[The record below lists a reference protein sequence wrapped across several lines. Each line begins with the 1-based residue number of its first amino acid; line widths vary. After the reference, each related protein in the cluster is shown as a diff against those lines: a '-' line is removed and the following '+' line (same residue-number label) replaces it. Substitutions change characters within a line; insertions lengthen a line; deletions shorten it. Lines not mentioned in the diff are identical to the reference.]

1 MAKEDIIKRY
11 KLGIAEQLIDFLLW
25 ASILVF
31 VGVVLWSYKEGDLL
45 AEPLVLFLL
54 ILILGYNVVIRTE
67 RIKNFQRRERLSY
80 LTQVSLSL
88 AKSLDIKEI
97 QRISAEAVFLLV
109 KRGSACVIEQL
120 DEEGVLSP
128 RLYLGLSE
136 APTNEF
142 GKEVLKKAGLF
153 EEKRP
158 LYRIGLPLISGN
170 DIIGSLEVYLKKGSI
185 KPEEKEALTIL
196 SSYTAQALVNAASYE
211 ETVLA
216 LKKERAGLLAVS
228 KVDRSI
234 QEERL
239 NLSEQ
244 LNLILK
250 ESFRA
255 VSAMKSEMWIAED
268 SELSCFTTYPLVD
281 MVYGAKTKIEES
293 LIGLCAESQRP
304 INCPNLSAESKFID
318 HLKRNLVT
326 GLYLPL
332 VYHKRAV
339 GVMALFN
346 KKGNQPFSDDDI
358 QVLEGL
364 STQAAIAIYQAKTHA
379 RLRSI
384 ASSLGALYEI
394 SRSLAEGKV
403 LDDVLQLILKK
414 GCELFSCENGSIML
428 LEEKTGELTIKSAIG
443 LSEEII
449 RATKKY
455 IGDGSIAGWVAKER
469 LPLILHGKV
478 ADEKFSS
485 VKEKVKD
492 ALCVPMITKNRLVG
506 VFSLSNRKG
515 TGLFAQRDME
525 LLSTLANEAGLAI
538 ETAILYD
545 LAQRRIKE
553 LLGIKRIAAEMI
565 ITRDPKEIIG
575 SCLDI
580 GRDVFDAE
588 YGWFFIRKD
597 SKYSF
602 HSIRGRKR
610 VNERDFAH
618 IIFGDK
624 IVEEVG
630 EKHEPLII
638 DKAEDDPRFTAIR
651 GMNVSTI
658 LAVPVLKEDNVL
670 GVLEFLNKLPYFTKD
685 DIKAAQVLADQ
696 MAIAMTNAE
705 LFEETKR
712 RVLELSTLNQ
722 LVSAMVSTTEIAEL
736 LPKVVA
742 LSSKVMRSKKCW
754 FHFVEDRELVLKAEI
769 GLNDMEKKRENSL
782 SLHKGIAGI
791 CAGEKKGL
799 LIANLMED
807 TRLSNEDKQ
816 LYKPVSYLS
825 CPIMSRDEVIGVISC
840 SDKIHGG
847 YIEEDF
853 SLFST
858 LSSQVAIAIQNIY
871 LYSSIEKQA
880 KETFRTLSEVIE
892 VMHSHLKGYADKVA
906 NLSFAL
912 AKESGLLSNEQ
923 ERIRDAARFCDIGKI
938 GILEELLKKPEAEL
952 SENDWLK
959 IKKHPLVSCQIL
971 RTQTS
976 LKPILPIVYHHH
988 ENYDGTGYIDGL
1000 SGENIPIGSRI
1011 IAIADFYCD
1020 LLAKGETSPAGR
1032 KFLRD
1037 GAGAKFDPELISV
1050 FINKVLEKEEN
1061 NG

>member
-1 MAKEDIIKRY
+1 MAKEDVIKRY
-11 KLGIAEQLIDFLLW
+11 KLSIAEQLINFLLW
-25 ASILVF
+25 GIVLVF
-31 VGVVLWSYKEGDLL
+31 AVVVLVSYCKEGDLL

-54 ILILGYNVVIRTE
+54 LLILGYNIVIRTE
-67 RIKNFQRRERLSY
+67 RTRNFRRRERLSY

-88 AKSLDIKEI
+88 AKSLDIEEI
-97 QRISAEAVFLLV
+97 RRISAEATLLLT
-109 KRGSACVIEQL
+109 KKGSSCVIEQV
-120 DEEGVLSP
+120 DGEGILSP
-128 RLYLGLSE
+128 KFYLGLSSP
-136 APTNEF
+136 PTNEF
-142 GKEVLKKAGLF
+142 GKEVLKKGCLF

-158 LYRIGLPLISGN
+158 SSKIGFPLICGN
-170 DIIGSLEVYLKKGSI
+170 DIIGTLEVYLKKGFI
-185 KPEEKEALTIL
+185 KIEEKEALTIL
-196 SSYTAQALVNAASYE
+196 SSYTAQALANAASYE

-234 QEERL
+234 SEERL

-255 VSAMKSEMWIAED
+255 VGSAKSELWIAED
-268 SELSCFTTYPLVD
+268 DEFSCLTTYPLVD
-281 MVYGAKTKIEES
+281 MVYGVKTKMGES
-293 LIGLCAESQRP
+293 LISLCAESQRP
-304 INCPNLSAESKFID
+304 INCANLSIESKFVD

-332 VYHKRAV
+332 VYHKKIV

-346 KKGNQPFSDDDI
+346 KKQDQPFSDDDI
-358 QVLEGL
+358 QILDGL

-379 RLRSI
+379 RLRNI
-384 ASSLGALYEI
+384 ASSLVALYEI

-449 RATKKY
+449 KSTKKY

-469 LPLILHGKV
+469 KPLILHGKV

-492 ALCVPMITKNRLVG
+492 ALCVPMIAKNRLVG

-525 LLSTLANEAGLAI
+525 LLSTLENEAGLAI

-545 LAQRRIKE
+545 LAQKRIKE
-553 LLGIKRIAAEMI
+553 LIGIKRIAAEMI
-565 ITRDPKEIIG
+565 ITRDPKEVIG

-580 GRDVFDAE
+580 GREVFDAE
-588 YGWFFIRKD
+588 YGWFFIRRN

-602 HSIRGRKR
+602 HSIRGRR
-610 VNERDFAH
+610 RMDERDFAH
-618 IIFGDK
+618 IMFGDK
-624 IVEEVG
+624 TVEWVG
-630 EKHEPLII
+630 EKREPLII
-638 DKAEDDPRFTAIR
+638 DNCEDDPRFTVIR

-658 LAVPVLKEDNVL
+658 LAVPVLKEDNIL
-670 GVLEFLNKLPYFTKD
+670 GVVQFLNKLPYFTKD
-685 DIKAAQVLADQ
+685 DIRTAQVLADQ
-696 MAIAMTNAE
+696 MAIAMGNAE

-712 RVLELSTLNQ
+712 RVFELSTLNQ
-722 LVSAMVSTTEIAEL
+722 LVSTMVSTTDIAEL

-754 FHFVEDRELVLKAEI
+754 LHFIEDRELILSAEI
-769 GLNDMEKKRENSL
+769 GLNDLEKKRESSL
-782 SLHKGIAGI
+782 SLHNGIAGF
-791 CAGEKKGL
+791 CAGEKRGL
-799 LIANLMED
+799 LISNLMED
-807 TRLSNEDKQ
+807 TRLSLKDKQ
-816 LYKPVSYLS
+816 MYKPVSYLS
-825 CPIMSRDEVIGVISC
+825 CPIMSKNEVIGVISC
-840 SDKIHGG
+840 SDKISGG
-847 YIEEDF
+847 YLEEDF

-858 LSSQVAIAIQNIY
+858 LTSQVAIAIQNAY
-871 LYSSIEKQA
+871 LYSDLEKQA
-880 KETFRTLSEVIE
+880 KETFNTFSEIIGLR
-892 VMHSHLKGYADKVA
+892 HLHLKDYADKVA
-906 NLSFAL
+906 SLSLVL
-912 AKESGLLSNEQ
+912 AKRAGLGIEEQ
-923 ERIRDAARFCDIGKI
+923 ERVRDAARLCDIGKI
-938 GILEELLKKPEAEL
+938 GIDDELFKKPEAEF
-952 SENDWLK
+952 SEDE
-959 IKKHPLVSCQIL
+959 IARVKKHPLVSCQIL
-971 RTQTS
+971 RTQTF

-1011 IAIADFYCD
+1011 IAIVDFYCN
-1020 LLAKGETSPAGR
+1020 LLAKGETDSAG
-1032 KFLRD
+1032 KELLRD
-1037 GAGAKFDPELISV
+1037 RAGAQFDPELVSV
-1050 FINKVLEKEEN
+1050 FINKVLTEGGK
-1061 NG
+1061 

>member
-1 MAKEDIIKRY
+1 MAKEDIIKKY
-11 KLGIAEQLIDFLLW
+11 KLGILEQLIDFLLW
-25 ASILVF
+25 AIILVF
-31 VGVVLWSYKEGDLL
+31 IGVVLWSYKEGDLF
-45 AEPLVLFLL
+45 AQPLTLFLL

-67 RIKNFQRRERLSY
+67 RTKNFRRRERLSY

-88 AKSLDIKEI
+88 AKSSDLEEI
-97 QRISAEAVFLLV
+97 RRVSAEAVLLLV
-109 KRGSACVIEQL
+109 KNSSACVIEQV
-120 DEEGVLSP
+120 DEEGLLSP
-128 RLYLGLSE
+128 KFYLGLSE
-136 APTNEF
+136 PPTNEF
-142 GKEVLKKAGLF
+142 GKEVLKKGGFF
-153 EEKRP
+153 EKKGQP
-158 LYRIGLPLISGN
+158 YKIGLPLISGN
-170 DIIGSLEVYLKKGSI
+170 DIFGTLEVYLKKGRV

-196 SSYTAQALVNAASYE
+196 SSYTAQALINAASYE

-234 QEERL
+234 SEERL

-255 VSAMKSEMWIAED
+255 VSSAKSEIWIAED
-268 SELSCFTTYPLVD
+268 DEFSCLTTYPLVD
-281 MVYGAKTKIEES
+281 MVYGAKTKMGES
-293 LIGLCAESQRP
+293 FIGLCAESQRP
-304 INCPNLSAESKFID
+304 INCPNLSTESKFVD

-332 VYHKRAV
+332 IYHKKIV

-346 KKGNQPFSDDDI
+346 KKGDQPFSDDDI
-358 QVLEGL
+358 QVLDGL

-379 RLRSI
+379 RLRST
-384 ASSLGALYEI
+384 ASSLVALYEI

-449 RATKKY
+449 RSTKKY

-469 LPLILHGKV
+469 KPLILHGKV

-485 VKEKVKD
+485 VKERVKD
-492 ALCVPMITKNRLVG
+492 ALCVPMIAKSRLVG

-553 LLGIKRIAAEMI
+553 LLGIKRIASEMI
-565 ITRDPKEIIG
+565 ITRDPKEVIG

-580 GRDVFDAE
+580 GREVFDAE
-588 YGWFFIRKD
+588 YGWFFIRKG

-602 HSIRGRKR
+602 HSIRGRR
-610 VNERDFAH
+610 RMDERDFAH
-618 IIFGDK
+618 IMFGDK
-624 IVEEVG
+624 TVEAAG
-630 EKHEPLII
+630 EKREPLVI
-638 DKAEDDPRFTAIR
+638 DNCEQDPRFTVIK
-651 GMNVSTI
+651 GMSISTI
-658 LAVPVLKEDNVL
+658 LAVPVLKGDDVM
-670 GVLEFLNKLPYFTKD
+670 GVIQFLNKLPYFTKD
-685 DIKAAQVLADQ
+685 DIRTAQVLADQ
-696 MAIAMTNAE
+696 MAIAMGNAE

-712 RVLELSTLNQ
+712 RALELSTLNQ
-722 LVSAMVSTTEIAEL
+722 LVSIIVSTTEISEL

-754 FHFVEDRELVLKAEI
+754 FHFVEDRELILSAEI
-769 GLNDMEKKRENSL
+769 GLNDMEKKRESSL

-799 LIANLMED
+799 LISNLMED

-816 LYKPVSYLS
+816 MYKPVSYLS
-825 CPIMSRDEVIGVISC
+825 CPIMSKNDVIGVISC
-840 SDKIHGG
+840 SDKISGG

-858 LSSQVAIAIQNIY
+858 LTSQVAIAIQNAY
-871 LYSSIEKQA
+871 LYSDLEKQA
-880 KETFRTLSEVIE
+880 KETFTTLSEIV
-892 VMHSHLKGYADKVA
+892 SLRHLHFRDYIDKVSS
-906 NLSFAL
+906 LSFAL
-912 AKESGLLSNEQ
+912 AKKAGLGIEEQ
-923 ERIRDAARFCDIGKI
+923 ERVRDAAKLCDIGKI
-938 GILEELLKKPEAEL
+938 GIADELLKKPASEL
-952 SENDWLK
+952 SEDELAK
-959 IKKHPLVSCQIL
+959 VKKHPLVSCQIL

-988 ENYDGTGYIDGL
+988 ESYDGTGYIDGL

-1011 IAIADFYCD
+1011 IAIVDFYCNIF
-1020 LLAKGETSPAGR
+1020 AKGQTEQKA
-1032 KFLRD
+1032 KELLRD
-1037 GAGAKFDPELISV
+1037 RAGSQFDPELVSV
-1050 FINKVLEKEEN
+1050 FINKVLQEVN

>member
-1 MAKEDIIKRY
+1 MGKEYVIKRY
-11 KLGIAEQLIDFLLW
+11 KLSIAEQSINFILW
-25 ASILVF
+25 GIVLVF
-31 VGVVLWSYKEGDLL
+31 IGVVLWSYYKEGGLF
-45 AEPLVLFLL
+45 AQPLTLFLL
-54 ILILGYNVVIRTE
+54 ILVLGYNVVIRTE
-67 RIKNFQRRERLSY
+67 RVRNFQRRERLSY

-88 AKSLDIKEI
+88 AKSLDVEEI
-97 QRISAEAVFLLV
+97 RMISAEAVLLLV
-109 KRGSACVIEQL
+109 KNSSACVIEQM
-120 DEEGVLSP
+120 DEEDLCP
-128 RLYLGLSE
+128 KFYLGLPE
-136 APTNEF
+136 PPTNEF
-142 GKEVLKKAGLF
+142 GKKVLKKASLF
-153 EEKRP
+153 EEKGRP
-158 LYRIGLPLISGN
+158 YKIGIPLISGD

-185 KPEEKEALTIL
+185 KPEEKEAMTIL

-234 QEERL
+234 SEERL

-255 VSAMKSEMWIAED
+255 VGSTKSELWIVEND
-268 SELSCFTTYPLVD
+268 EFSCLTTYPLVD
-281 MVYGAKTKIEES
+281 MVYGVKTKMGES

-304 INCPNLSAESKFID
+304 INCPNLSTESKFID
-318 HLKRNLVT
+318 HLKRNLTT

-332 VYHKRAV
+332 IYHKQIV

-346 KKGNQPFSDDDI
+346 KKQDRPFSDSDI
-358 QVLEGL
+358 QILDGL
-364 STQAAIAIYQAKTHA
+364 STQAAIAIYQAKIHA
-379 RLRSI
+379 RLRST
-384 ASSLGALYEI
+384 ASSLVALYEI

-428 LEEKTGELTIKSAIG
+428 FEEKTGELTIRSAIG
-443 LSEEII
+443 LSEEVI
-449 RATKKY
+449 RTTKKY
-455 IGDGSIAGWVAKER
+455 VGDGSIAGWVSKER
-469 LPLILHGKV
+469 KPLILHGRV
-478 ADEKFSS
+478 ADERFSS
-485 VKEKVKD
+485 VKEIVKD
-492 ALCVPMITKNRLVG
+492 ALCVPMIAKNRLVG

-553 LLGIKRIAAEMI
+553 LLGIKRIASEMI
-565 ITRDPKEIIG
+565 ITRDPKEVIG

-580 GRDVFDAE
+580 GREVFDAE

-597 SKYSF
+597 SKYFF

-610 VNERDFAH
+610 VDERNFGH

-624 IVEEVG
+624 TVEWVG

-638 DKAEDDPRFTAIR
+638 DNCEYDPRFTVIK
-651 GMNVSTI
+651 GMSINTI
-658 LAVPVLKEDNVL
+658 LAVPVLKEKDVL
-670 GVLEFLNKLPYFTKD
+670 GVVQFLNKLPYFTKD
-685 DIKAAQVLADQ
+685 DIRIAQVLADQ
-696 MAIAMTNAE
+696 MAIAIDNAE
-705 LFEETKR
+705 FFKETKR
-712 RVLELSTLNQ
+712 RVFELSTLNQ
-722 LVSAMVSTTEIAEL
+722 LVSTMTSTTNITEL

-754 FHFVEDRELVLKAEI
+754 LHFIEDGKLILSGEV
-769 GLNDMEKKRENSL
+769 GLNDLEKKRESNL
-782 SLHKGIAGI
+782 SLHKGIAGF
-791 CAGEKKGL
+791 CAGEKRGL
-799 LIANLMED
+799 FISNLMED

-825 CPIMSRDEVIGVISC
+825 CPIMSRNEVMGVISC
-840 SDKIHGG
+840 SDKIGGG
-847 YIEEDF
+847 YNEEDF
-853 SLFST
+853 SLFTT
-858 LSSQVAIAIQNIY
+858 LSSQVAIAIQNAY
-871 LYSSIEKQA
+871 LYSDLEKQG
-880 KETFRTLSEVIE
+880 KETLNTLSEII
-892 VMHSHLKGYADKVA
+892 SLKHIYLSGYIDKVA

-912 AKESGLLSNEQ
+912 AKKAGLAVEEQ
-923 ERIRDAARFCDIGKI
+923 ERIRDAARLCDIGKI
-938 GILEELLKKPEAEL
+938 RISDELLKKPDSDL
-952 SENDWLK
+952 SEDELAG

-971 RTQTS
+971 RTQS
-976 LKPILPIVYHHH
+976 LLKPILPIVYHHH

-1020 LLAKGETSPAGR
+1020 FLAKGETEQAG
-1032 KFLRD
+1032 KELLRNR
-1037 GAGAKFDPELISV
+1037 AGSQFDPELVAI
-1050 FINKVLEKEEN
+1050 FINKVLT
-1061 NG
+1061 